1 MPAASIGNRW
11 FSSRPAGLLTASRFR
26 SGGVR
31 TSGVVMGLG
40 QRVSGM
46 IAFFREGRPRG
57 APDVGYSPLLALLP
71 RRVTD
76 DEITAIARKLLTPHR
91 LGIDNSDIDHADLD
105 HADVGVAIIGVTDA
119 MPSTTDVERVL
130 VEMRSAGRQ
139 GD

>member
-1 MPAASIGNRW
+1 
-11 FSSRPAGLLTASRFR
+11 
-26 SGGVR
+26 
-31 TSGVVMGLG
+31 MGLG

-46 IAFFREGRPRG
+46 LAFFREGRPRG

-91 LGIDNSDIDHADLD
+91 LGIDHADVD